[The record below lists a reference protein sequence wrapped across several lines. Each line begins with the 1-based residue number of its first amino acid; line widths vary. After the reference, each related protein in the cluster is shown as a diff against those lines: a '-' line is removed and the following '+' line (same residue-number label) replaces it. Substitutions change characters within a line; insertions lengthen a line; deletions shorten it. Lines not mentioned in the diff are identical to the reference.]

1 MLVLFAVL
9 CAEAFKAP
17 ARHLSVSATVLAAF
31 LALAII
37 EHLLL
42 VLPVSDAALW
52 RWAMPDRE
60 TGLAPERRAAGIDL
74 AAPLAGTGSHA
85 VSLHTQKMPD
95 ANSAASARR
104 PGKAAVIRVQS
115 GGRK

>member
-1 MLVLFAVL
+1 
-9 CAEAFKAP
+9 
-17 ARHLSVSATVLAAF
+17 LSISATILAAF
-31 LALAII
+31 LALAIV

-74 AAPLAGTGSHA
+74 AAPLAGGGSHA
-85 VSLHTQKMPD
+85 VSLHNKTMPD
-95 ANSAASARR
+95 ANPAATARR
-104 PGKAAVIRVQS
+104 PGKSTAIRVQS